1 MARMD
6 VTPRELRDMDIREG
20 FRGYNRDDVDELL
33 ERAATTIESLQ
44 EQLSKHQERIT
55 TLESD
60 AGRGRENEDMLQRTL
75 LLAQKTA
82 DEAIADAQ
90 TRSKQMVEEAETR
103 AYALVSE
110 AEATARRMAMAEQR
124 RLEAEVLGLGA
135 RREALLADIDN
146 LERFET
152 EYRSRLRRAIEAD
165 LQSLDQRPTVSAG
178 SRPSIHD
185 VELPAQP
192 EPARQEPP
200 APAAS
205 SAPPP
210 PPNEVDLARAES
222 NRNEQNTVTIDAVPP
237 FPEPDTPA
245 PADVGA
251 STSSNAN
258 ANASTDEGARD
269 EQRATNGGQ
278 QAFGDEPSMD
288 AQVLD
293 DDAFFASLREAVR
306 DDRPLGPVEHH
317 DYAEDDDDS
326 GRFGNVFKRRR

>member
-222 NRNEQNTVTIDAVPP
+222 NRTEQNTVTIDAVPP

>member
-44 EQLSKHQERIT
+44 EQLAKHQERIT
-55 TLESD
+55 ALEGD

-185 VELPAQP
+185 VELPAPP
-192 EPARQEPP
+192 EPARQE

-205 SAPPP
+205 NPPAPPAA
-210 PPNEVDLARAES
+210 PPNEVDLSRAES
-222 NRNEQNTVTIDAVPP
+222 PRTEQNTVTIDAVPP
-237 FPEPDTPA
+237 FPEPDAPA

-251 STSSNAN
+251 TTNAG
-258 ANASTDEGARD
+258 ASADEAARE
-269 EQRATNGGQ
+269 EQRASNGGQ
-278 QAFGDEPSMD
+278 QSFAEEPSVD

-306 DDRPLGPVEHH
+306 DDRPLGPVEHNE
-317 DYAEDDDDS
+317 YDDDDES

>member
-1 MARMD
+1 MAGMD
-6 VTPRELRDMDIREG
+6 VTPRDLRDMDIREG

-44 EQLSKHQERIT
+44 DQLAKAQERVAS
-55 TLESD
+55 LESD

-185 VELPAQP
+185 VELPTPP
-192 EPARQEPP
+192 EGARQEQPAPQPPPQPQAP
-200 APAAS
+200 APAAAS
-205 SAPPP
+205 EEPPRP
-210 PPNEVDLARAES
+210 DQS
-222 NRNEQNTVTIDAVPP
+222 TVTIDAVPP
-237 FPEPDTPA
+237 FPEPAPDAPVPAGSAASDAAGA
-245 PADVGA
+245 PA
-251 STSSNAN
+251 
-258 ANASTDEGARD
+258 TDEHARD
-269 EQRATNGGQ
+269 ERAGNGSTQ
-278 QAFGDEPSMD
+278 LFGEEPPMD

-306 DDRPLGPVEHH
+306 DERPLGPVEHH
-317 DYAEDDDDS
+317 DYDDDEES